1 MNYRSISELN
11 RIIVENIHRIPT
23 DVDLVVGIPRS
34 GMLAANL
41 IALHCNL
48 AITDVDGLLAG
59 KVMASGLQRASIGR
73 HLRDVAASRTVL
85 VVDDSILSGGEM
97 SRVKSLIDSAG
108 LSSKVLYLAVFYVR
122 ERQSDVDIALDLCP
136 LPRVFEWNLMH
147 GHTLPKCCVDIDGVL
162 CVDPTDE
169 ENDDGE
175 RYMDFLQNARLL
187 TKPTAT
193 IGTLVTSRLEKYRS
207 ATEQWLRK
215 HDIRFERLVMMDYAT
230 MEERQAAKAYA
241 EFKAT
246 AYSKS
251 NAMLFIESSDELSMK
266 IAKLSGKPVLCAETQ
281 LLYSPSGLPHA
292 KHQIKLAAQESGAFA
307 MRALRKLKRIL
318 SG

>member
-1 MNYRSISELN
+1 MNYRSIIDLN
-11 RIIVENIHRIPT
+11 RIVLENLYRIPT

-34 GMLAANL
+34 GMLVANL

-48 AITDVDGLLAG
+48 ALTDVDGLLAG
-59 KVMASGLQRASIGR
+59 KIMDSGLQRASVGKR
-73 HLRDVAASRTVL
+73 LRDVAASRTIL

-97 SRVKSLIDSAG
+97 TRVKSLIDSAG
-108 LSSKVLYLAVFYVR
+108 LGSKVLYLAVFYIR
-122 ERQSDVDIALDLCP
+122 ERKSDVDIALDLCP

-147 GHTLPKCCVDIDGVL
+147 GHTLPNCCVDIDGVL

-187 TKPTAT
+187 TRPTAT
-193 IGTLVTSRLEKYRS
+193 IGTLVTSRLEKYRD

-230 MEERQAAKAYA
+230 MAERQAAKAYA

-246 AYSKS
+246 AYSRS
-251 NAMLFIESSDELSMK
+251 SAMLFIESSDELSMK

-292 KHQIKLAAQESGAFA
+292 RHQIKAAAQESRSLAF
-307 MRALRKLKRIL
+307 RILRKLKRLLI
-318 SG
+318 G